1 MALLV
6 GLNYKHNPDMELK
19 SSYNNVL
26 LFEQY
31 LIKEQEFDKEH
42 IIVITDLN
50 YDGIE
55 NNNGSYFAIIKCIK
69 DMVHLSTK
77 NDSLF
82 FYFSGHGLELDNS
95 DNTINTINTINND
108 DLFFP
113 ADFKKNVL
121 TKELFK
127 VLFNK
132 TEASIFSLF
141 DCFNSNNY
149 IDLKYSYSLTPYVQK
164 NKLNTP
170 EDKQNIIC
178 IFSHINKE
186 FEKIL
191 PYIKGTVRWY
201 SIFTYHFIKI
211 LTDDIENYT
220 TLIKILKDD
229 IILQKCS
236 ISVNKLKY
244 LNSQPFKIHINAPEL
259 PTLTPQEENHKIKT
273 LEREIKHLKKSF
285 KNMQIVNKRYKAAY
299 NGGANNNPPF
309 DKNFSSLLYSL
320 HKK

>member
-6 GLNYKHNPDMELK
+6 GLNYKHNPNMELK

-42 IIVITDLN
+42 IIVITDLH
-50 YDGIE
+50 YDGLE
-55 NNNGSYFAIIKCIK
+55 NNNGSYFSIIKCIK
-69 DMVHLSTK
+69 DIIQLSTK

-82 FYFSGHGLELDNS
+82 FYFSGHGLLLDNS
-95 DNTINTINTINND
+95 NNTINDENIF
-108 DLFFP
+108 LP

-132 TEASIFSLF
+132 TDASIFSIF
-141 DCFNSNNY
+141 DSFNSNNY
-149 IDLKYSYSLTPYVQK
+149 IDLKYSYSLNPYIQK
-164 NKLNTP
+164 NKLSDS

-178 IFSHINKE
+178 IFSHINDE

-191 PYIKGTVRWY
+191 PYVKGTVRWY

-220 TLIKILKDD
+220 ALIKTLKDD
-229 IILQKCS
+229 ILLQKCS
-236 ISVNKLKY
+236 ISVNKIKY
-244 LNSQPFKIHINAPEL
+244 LNSQPFKLYVDAPEL
-259 PTLTPQEENHKIKT
+259 PTLTPQEENLKIKT

-285 KNMQIVNKRYKAAY
+285 KNTQLVNQRYKAAY
-299 NGGANNNPPF
+299 NGNNNNTSPF
-309 DKNFSSLLYSL
+309 DNNFSSLLYSL